1 MVSQIEIQALPNQ
14 KASVL
19 LNDQECEVKLRQMG
33 NRLFMSLTVDDEVIF
48 QNVLCPIAAPIN
60 GAEVL
65 GFSGVL
71 FFLDT
76 KGHEDPQWEELGT
89 RWLLF
94 YATPDEDIYLDL
106 MDARNLH

>member
-1 MVSQIEIQALPNQ
+1 MISQIELQALPNQ

-19 LNDQECEVKLRQMG
+19 LNDQECEIQLRQLG
-33 NRLFMSLTVDDEVIF
+33 NRMFMSLTVDDEVVF
-48 QNVLCPIAAPIN
+48 SNVLCPVAAPIN
-60 GAEVL
+60 GFEVL

-76 KGHEDPQWEELGT
+76 KGRSDPQWEELGT

-94 YATPDEDIYLDL
+94 YASPDEEIYKEL
-106 MDARNLH
+106 MDARNLY

>member
-1 MVSQIEIQALPNQ
+1 MRVQIELQALPNQ

-19 LNDQECEVKLRQMG
+19 LNDQECEIQVRQMG

-48 QNVLCPIAAPIN
+48 NNVLCAVASPIN
-60 GAEVL
+60 GFEVL
-65 GFSGVL
+65 GFSGAL

-76 KGHEDPQWEELGT
+76 KGHADPQWEELGS

-94 YATPDEDIYLDL
+94 YVSPDDETYKEL

>member
-1 MVSQIEIQALPNQ
+1 MRVQIELQAIPNQ
-14 KASVL
+14 TASVL
-19 LNDQECEVKLRQMG
+19 LNDQECEIQVRQMG
-33 NRLFMSLTVDDEVIF
+33 NRLFMSLSVDDDVIF
-48 QNVLCPIAAPIN
+48 KNVLCPIAAPIN

-76 KGHEDPQWEELGT
+76 KGKDDPQWEELGS

-94 YATPDEDIYLDL
+94 YASPDDDVYQEL